1 MMYPSTQRPTSWLY
15 RLDPRVKLA
24 FVILA
29 IGLLLVAPQVP
40 LLIAVLIGIH
50 ILMLWGGVPLG
61 EVLSIWRALA
71 PVVLFV
77 LILQPLLRPGDG
89 VVIGQIGPIR
99 LTTSGLELGLRYGL
113 RITAAAFAVM
123 VLIASTPIPR
133 LVRGLEK
140 LGLPYPLGMT
150 IGLAVHYMG
159 MLGDLYST
167 ISEAQQARGWDL
179 SERGVFK
186 RARAAV
192 PTLIAIIIASL
203 RLSDSLAIGLAA
215 RGFGLDRPR
224 THRRDIAMT
233 RLDWLALVAMLAGFA
248 ALYLQTILL

>member
-1 MMYPSTQRPTSWLY
+1 M
-15 RLDPRVKLA
+15 
-24 FVILA
+24 
-29 IGLLLVAPQVP
+29 
-40 LLIAVLIGIH
+40 LIV
-50 ILMLWGGVPLG
+50 
-61 EVLSIWRALA
+61 
-71 PVVLFV
+71 
-77 LILQPLLRPGDG
+77 QPLLMPGAG
-89 VVIGQIGPIR
+89 SVIAQIGPIR
-99 LTTSGLELGLRYGL
+99 LTASGLELGLRYGL

-123 VLIASTPIPR
+123 VLVASTPIPR
-133 LVRGLEK
+133 LVRGLER

-167 ISEAQQARGWDL
+167 IAEAQQARGWDL
-179 SERGVFK
+179 SKGGLFK
-186 RARAAV
+186 RARAAI

-233 RLDWLALVAMLAGFA
+233 RLDWLSLSVVLIGFA
-248 ALYLQTILL
+248 ALYLQMILW